1 MSAARQPRPEAE
13 SLHEHNNYYMSKR
26 IGKSTADDS
35 HGWIF
40 AEVVYD

>member
-1 MSAARQPRPEAE
+1 MA
-13 SLHEHNNYYMSKR
+13 KR
-26 IGKSTADDS
+26 IGESAADDD